1 MPRIVA
7 IASTSKRDQPAMR
20 NTSSMASQGD
30 VVAPAF
36 LTPQPFLADR
46 GNQPVILERR
56 RRGIVEAGLKRKDTH
71 AGTGWDLRKKKPQK
85 YGLQNILNA

>member
-1 MPRIVA
+1 MQREDAADRGDRIDVKA
-7 IASTSKRDQPAMR
+7 RPAGD
-20 NTSSMASQGD
+20 AQYLVDGKPGD

-71 AGTGWDLRKKKPQK
+71 AGTGWDLRKNGWDLRKKKP
-85 YGLQNILNA
+85 